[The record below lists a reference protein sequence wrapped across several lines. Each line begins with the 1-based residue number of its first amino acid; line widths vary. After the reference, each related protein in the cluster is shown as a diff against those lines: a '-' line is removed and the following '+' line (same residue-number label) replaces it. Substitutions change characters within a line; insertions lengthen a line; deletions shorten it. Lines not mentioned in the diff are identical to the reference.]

1 MKRAFAPIAFCL
13 VAFSA
18 VSIEGA
24 EVVRLTGASSAALA
38 FQAAAPGIKRDL
50 GIDLKFDPQ
59 SQSAAAIQSVG
70 VEVADLAVITRPLT
84 PEDRSDFPA
93 RRFFEIEVGV
103 QVIVPIVSRETF
115 DAGVKSISKKEFADL
130 YENVIRNWKQLGGED
145 REIKFFNPEHGRG
158 IWELFVTWLYGDIRK
173 APLGKRWET
182 VLTNQDA
189 RNSVEFNG
197 GSISLA
203 PPKWADGKRV
213 VALALREEAGL
224 IEPTIENFRSKK
236 WPITRPLVLVA
247 GNKPTGT
254 IRHLLNFMAGAG
266 GKEALEK
273 AEFVA
278 LPDAGAKLA
287 E

>member
-1 MKRAFAPIAFCL
+1 LPQSL
-13 VAFSA
+13 S
-18 VSIEGA
+18 
-24 EVVRLTGASSAALA
+24 ASSRSRRLQSKGRSRPAHRGQFRCPGLPT
-38 FQAAAPGIKRDL
+38 AAPGIKRDL

-182 VLTNQDA
+182 VLDQP
-189 RNSVEFNG
+189 G
-197 GSISLA
+197 C
-203 PPKWADGKRV
+203 
-213 VALALREEAGL
+213 
-224 IEPTIENFRSKK
+224 
-236 WPITRPLVLVA
+236 
-247 GNKPTGT
+247 
-254 IRHLLNFMAGAG
+254 
-266 GKEALEK
+266 
-273 AEFVA
+273 
-278 LPDAGAKLA
+278 AKLRRIQRRLHLA
-287 E
+287 RSTEVGGWQTSRRTRLARRGRAD